1 MKKVFLLVLVT
12 AAMFATTTAL
22 YAQGGCTDSPEN
34 PTAILAV
41 VGTAGGFFVVARAR
55 FRARRKS

>member
-1 MKKVFLLVLVT
+1 MKKTFLFFLVC

-41 VGTAGGFFVVARAR
+41 LGSVGGFFVLARAR
-55 FRARRKS
+55 FRARRKF